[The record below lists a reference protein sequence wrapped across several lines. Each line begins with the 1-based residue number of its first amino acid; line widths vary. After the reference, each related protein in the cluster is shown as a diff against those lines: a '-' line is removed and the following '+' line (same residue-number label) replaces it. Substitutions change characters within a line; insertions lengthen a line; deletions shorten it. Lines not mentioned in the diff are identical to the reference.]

1 MATKL
6 RPVVIYG
13 ANGTSRR
20 THPLKPT
27 MKTNELTKDQVEE
40 AISIAAPFSRSNP
53 PNHINIL
60 TDAAR
65 EWLEMRDARLLA
77 SGIIEA
83 NRNLTSEADSL
94 RAQLAEERIRHDN
107 DFTAAKCRVESLE
120 KQLAEERSAGLTL
133 QQQLLAAEL
142 EKERLREALL
152 NIKNIDHE
160 DYSVRADSIATKAL
174 SQSTPSPLLATVKQ
188 MAKALKLC
196 GPDANDMTFLDRFRQ
211 WECPECGSR
220 ISGYLGDM
228 NHNTNCK
235 WFKRA
240 DALSA
245 AKKENLI

>member
-83 NRNLTSEADSL
+83 NRNLTSDPKYFKVA
-94 RAQLAEERIRHDN
+94 RQL
-107 DFTAAKCRVESLE
+107 VESGELVPYSHMDRIE
-120 KQLAEERSAGLTL
+120 YENTPERLQYYFDCQTAGLSH
-133 QQQLLAAEL
+133 
-142 EKERLREALL
+142 K
-152 NIKNIDHE
+152 IKRIHKMLCENP
-160 DYSVRADSIATKAL
+160 
-174 SQSTPSPLLATVKQ
+174 TP
-188 MAKALKLC
+188 
-196 GPDANDMTFLDRFRQ
+196 
-211 WECPECGSR
+211 
-220 ISGYLGDM
+220 
-228 NHNTNCK
+228 
-235 WFKRA
+235 
-240 DALSA
+240 
-245 AKKENLI
+245 